1 MNNRHERLKQVVEL
15 EKRLERLNMV
25 YELTNHSKKK
35 EKIKDEIKFVKY
47 LIRVRKERLDRWL

>member
-35 EKIKDEIKFVKY
+35 EKIKDEIKFVEY